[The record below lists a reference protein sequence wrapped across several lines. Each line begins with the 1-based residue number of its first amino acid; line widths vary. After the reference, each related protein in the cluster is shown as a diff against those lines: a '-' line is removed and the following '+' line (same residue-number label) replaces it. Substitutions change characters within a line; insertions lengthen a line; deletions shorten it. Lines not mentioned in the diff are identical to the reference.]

1 MLTPLGTP
9 LQLISKLSEGPA
21 GLGAFC
27 VCSGRDE
34 DAEEFESRHSESRQ
48 SESRQSESRQTES
61 RQIEPRQSEPRQSEP
76 RQIEFVLAI
85 ARAPCAPVHIL
96 SILDPVWDGDDR
108 VRVEM

>member
-1 MLTPLGTP
+1 VLTPLGTP

-61 RQIEPRQSEPRQSEP
+61 RQIEPRQSEPRQ
-76 RQIEFVLAI
+76 IEFVLAI

-96 SILDPVWDGDDR
+96 SILDPVWDRG
-108 VRVEM
+108 

>member
-48 SESRQSESRQTES
+48 SKSRQSESRQTES
-61 RQIEPRQSEPRQSEP
+61 RQIEPRQSEP

>member
-9 LQLISKLSEGPA
+9 LQLISKLSDGPA

-34 DAEEFESRHSESRQ
+34 DAEEIESRHSESRQ
-48 SESRQSESRQTES
+48 SESRQSESRQSES
-61 RQIEPRQSEPRQSEP
+61 RQTEPRQSEP

-85 ARAPCAPVHIL
+85 ARAPCAPVHIF
-96 SILDPVWDGDDR
+96 SILDPVWDRG
-108 VRVEM
+108 

>member
-9 LQLISKLSEGPA
+9 LQLISKLSDGPA

-48 SESRQSESRQTES
+48 SESRQSEPRQSESRQT
-61 RQIEPRQSEPRQSEP
+61 EPRQSEP

-96 SILDPVWDGDDR
+96 SILDPVWDRG
-108 VRVEM
+108 

>member
-61 RQIEPRQSEPRQSEP
+61 RQIEPRQSEPRQ
-76 RQIEFVLAI
+76 IEFVLAI